1 LIDPQVAADP
11 EVSAARSVILPAQ
24 IGSADPTGGTNGL
37 QNFAQQFEA
46 VFAEQK
52 LKIATGINRSD
63 LNTSKKARD
72 IWVVDMDAFSTT
84 VEATAPK
91 YYALKP
97 LSTKLESLQGAN
109 VYTYSSASGLDM
121 NTALY
126 QNFSAIDMDDW
137 ARQFLEAVDQVLS
150 PKMATAA
157 FLVDQIVGTAHL
169 SALTDAKK
177 ALAGSIVQF
186 LSPIYDGVTF
196 SDIEMEAA
204 REKLQ
209 QQLLIRLSNANLINT
224 VVQFPV
230 TITSELAGG
239 RRLYGKPFVQAAG
252 NSGDRN
258 FAFSTAKIDLG
269 ANDPLLTFLFDT
281 KHDEASATVDF
292 DLELRI
298 THLEHEIEAHETD
311 NLSGYES
318 SSWLAFVNFDDQL
331 RKDLGHVD
339 IPVPLRAYPTPPGL
353 QRQAA
358 VQSTAEP
365 GKSDLQN
372 ATQWDYRVTYLQQTA
387 AQDRIK
393 AQIALNRQPPP
404 ATASAMMAGGRSLLE
419 ELATF
424 LYHFPAIQSELVA
437 NLSLITAQTAPDDA
451 AVLAAER
458 AMNAFVTL
466 VIALSEAWPYWA
478 PGQNSVTTVELVGD
492 IHFDL
497 TLEEGSQ
504 DDTDDGLLE
513 IEVAPIAIDPAEIV
527 LATPKVEVSGD
538 LGANLSGTDVARY
551 QYGLTFKQAKGIT
564 ERTLILEDLNIL
576 DYQNAIMK
584 ISVSRNE
591 QLSPGEPTD
600 PDFMTTNPDFIYRTS
615 EIQFPNHLVPLLDN
629 EIGIDMAEEVL
640 GENQPLEAYLSKFL
654 EKLLFRQEGDVQTL
668 KLSCSYVY
676 SIHPSGD
683 PDLAAEERTFEIALP
698 ILLIPPYEL
707 QIKADLDPADPAS
720 FVAILAGG
728 IRSWYQN
735 HLPAGGNLNE
745 RFLFDLAVFSKMNA
759 SILPILRLRNVYLRR
774 DSVSDL

>member
-1 LIDPQVAADP
+1 
-11 EVSAARSVILPAQ
+11 
-24 IGSADPTGGTNGL
+24 
-37 QNFAQQFEA
+37 
-46 VFAEQK
+46 
-52 LKIATGINRSD
+52 
-63 LNTSKKARD
+63 
-72 IWVVDMDAFSTT
+72 M
-84 VEATAPK
+84 
-91 YYALKP
+91 
-97 LSTKLESLQGAN
+97 
-109 VYTYSSASGLDM
+109 
-121 NTALY
+121 
-126 QNFSAIDMDDW
+126 
-137 ARQFLEAVDQVLS
+137 
-150 PKMATAA
+150 
-157 FLVDQIVGTAHL
+157 
-169 SALTDAKK
+169 
-177 ALAGSIVQF
+177 
-186 LSPIYDGVTF
+186 
-196 SDIEMEAA
+196 
-204 REKLQ
+204 
-209 QQLLIRLSNANLINT
+209 
-224 VVQFPV
+224 
-230 TITSELAGG
+230 
-239 RRLYGKPFVQAAG
+239 
-252 NSGDRN
+252 
-258 FAFSTAKIDLG
+258 
-269 ANDPLLTFLFDT
+269 
-281 KHDEASATVDF
+281 
-292 DLELRI
+292 
-298 THLEHEIEAHETD
+298 
-311 NLSGYES
+311 
-318 SSWLAFVNFDDQL
+318 
-331 RKDLGHVD
+331 
-339 IPVPLRAYPTPPGL
+339 
-353 QRQAA
+353 
-358 VQSTAEP
+358 
-365 GKSDLQN
+365 
-372 ATQWDYRVTYLQQTA
+372 
-387 AQDRIK
+387 
-393 AQIALNRQPPP
+393 
-404 ATASAMMAGGRSLLE
+404 LE

-576 DYQNAIMK
+576 DYQSAIMK

-591 QLSPGEPTD
+591 DLSPGVPTD
-600 PDFMTTNPDFIYRTS
+600 PDFKFTNPDFIYRTS

-698 ILLIPPYEL
+698 ILLIPPYEV
-707 QIKADLDPADPAS
+707 QIRADLDPSDPAS
-720 FVAILAGG
+720 FVSILAGG
-728 IRSWYQN
+728 IRSWYAN
-735 HLPAGGNLNE
+735 HLPADGNLNE

-759 SILPILRLRNVYLRR
+759 SKLPILRLRNVYLRR